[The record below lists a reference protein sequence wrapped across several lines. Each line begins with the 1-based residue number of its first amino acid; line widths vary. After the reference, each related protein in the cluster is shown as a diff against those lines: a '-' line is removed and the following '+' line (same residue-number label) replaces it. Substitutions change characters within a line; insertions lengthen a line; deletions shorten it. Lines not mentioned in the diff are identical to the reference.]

1 MAPKSKGAGK
11 VKVDVT
17 HDTGASRALRFA
29 GRSFLAFVLAPQPPL
44 RDWLDDLDAS
54 MRRSAGF
61 FAGRPVIID
70 LSQGSFTKP
79 AVEGLLAD
87 LKTRGIRT
95 IAVEGIDPDWV
106 GPDFA
111 PLTNGTPTAGPVE
124 APDRENV
131 PHAKVAHATE
141 VNPEATAEQPSETA
155 SLLIESPVRSGQSI
169 VFPEG
174 DVTIVGSVASG
185 AEIVAGGS
193 IHVYGALR
201 GRAIAGSL
209 GVERARIFCA
219 KFDAELVAI
228 NGLYKSADEMGAH
241 LRGRPVQARLEK
253 ESMILTPFD

>member
-1 MAPKSKGAGK
+1 MGAGK

-44 RDWLDDLDAS
+44 SEWLNDLDAS

-70 LSQGSFTKP
+70 LSQGTFTKP
-79 AVEGLLAD
+79 AVEGLLED

-95 IAVEGIDPDWV
+95 IAVEGVDPEWV
-106 GPDFA
+106 GPEFA
-111 PLTNGTPTAGPVE
+111 PLTNGTPTAHPLEGADEKDPPPSKAE
-124 APDRENV
+124 SEPKETQEPTSDSLPENG
-131 PHAKVAHATE
+131 
-141 VNPEATAEQPSETA
+141 
-155 SLLIESPVRSGQSI
+155 SLLIESPVRSGQCI

-174 DVTIVGSVASG
+174 DVTVVGSVASG

-193 IHVYGALR
+193 IHVYGTLR

>member
-1 MAPKSKGAGK
+1 M
-11 VKVDVT
+11 KVDVT

-44 RDWLDDLDAS
+44 REWLDELDAS
-54 MRRSAGF
+54 ISRSAGF

-70 LSQGSFTKP
+70 LSQASFTKP

-106 GPDFA
+106 GPEFA
-111 PLTNGTPTAGPVE
+111 PLTNGTPTASPVA
-124 APDRENV
+124 APEHEDMPR
-131 PHAKVAHATE
+131 AKVASETD
-141 VNPEATAEQPSETA
+141 VKPDSTTEQPRETA
-155 SLLIESPVRSGQSI
+155 SLLIETPVRSGQSI

-201 GRAIAGSL
+201 GRAIAGSV

-219 KFDAELVAI
+219 RFDAELVAI